1 MPTKSVSINC
11 LVKALVPLDEKSS
24 ESVPERVL
32 PYRHLLERYTS
43 ANQNFSK
50 QKGMMDINTH
60 PSCHK
65 FKENVPTQPPA
76 HLEHQRSLLSVP

>member
-11 LVKALVPLDEKSS
+11 LMRALVPLGEKSS

-43 ANQNFSK
+43 VNLNFSK
-50 QKGMMDINTH
+50 QKGMMDINTP